1 MNRASAV
8 VGSAIFFVIAPATIA
23 GLVPWWLSGWRV
35 QPALLG
41 LPPIRALGVLLIA
54 IGIAVLLECFV
65 RFAMEGLGTPA
76 PVLPTRHLVIN
87 GSYRHVRNP
96 IYLAVVAVIAGQGL
110 LFGNVTLLAYG
121 GVISIGCHLFVLAY
135 EEPTLRKTFGADYDA
150 FCRHVPRWIPR
161 MSPWRGRAP
170 EQPRKR

>member
-8 VGSAIFFVIAPATIA
+8 LGSAVFFVIAPATIA

-41 LPPIRALGVLLIA
+41 LPALRGFGVLLIA
-54 IGIAVLLECFV
+54 GGIAVLLECFA
-65 RFAMEGLGTPA
+65 RFALEGLGTPA

-96 IYLAVVAVIAGQGL
+96 IYLAVVAVIAGQS
-110 LFGNVTLLAYG
+110 LFLGNVTLLAYG
-121 GVISIGCHLFVLAY
+121 ALIWIGFHLFVLAY
-135 EEPTLRKTFGADYDA
+135 EEPTLRKTFGADYDV

-161 MSPWRGRAP
+161 VRPWSGRAT
-170 EQPRKR
+170 EDL